1 VPQRLAA
8 GAITFEP
15 RFAEHTMSGQNE
27 NIRVDLAPEPKA
39 RVKADSDASSIE
51 LTVHELEARIA
62 PRLAANHNET
72 LLIDAE

>member
-1 VPQRLAA
+1 
-8 GAITFEP
+8 
-15 RFAEHTMSGQNE
+15 MSGQNE
-27 NIRVDLAPEPKA
+27 TIRIDLAPEQKA
-39 RVKADSDASSIE
+39 RAKAESDASATE

>member
-1 VPQRLAA
+1 
-8 GAITFEP
+8 
-15 RFAEHTMSGQNE
+15 MSGQNE
-27 NIRVDLAPEPKA
+27 TIRIDLAPEQKA
-39 RVKADSDASSIE
+39 RVKADSDASAVE